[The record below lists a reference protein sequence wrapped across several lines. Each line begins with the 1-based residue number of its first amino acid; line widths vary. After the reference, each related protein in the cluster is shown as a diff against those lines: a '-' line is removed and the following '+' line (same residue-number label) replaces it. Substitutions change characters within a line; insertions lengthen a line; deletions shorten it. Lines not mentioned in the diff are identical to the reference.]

1 MLYLFGE
8 EADQFD
14 LDAVEFLDKELASI
28 RPDSQT
34 SQRIT
39 DKLVR
44 LKRNDGQEFWVLLY
58 MEVQGKKDVHFDER
72 MFSMYYRIKDKYG
85 QRVVAYAILTDRSEH
100 FRPGR
105 YEEEKLLG
113 TSLVYNYPTLKLK
126 DYQPED
132 LLKGNNPFG
141 MMLQTAWYHLYG
153 SKDDQQKLESKLTI
167 ARRLFNAG
175 LSVEDTRVLYNFIKY
190 YTAFKDNLNYSIFD
204 ERMVEE
210 FTTEETDNMELRDHI
225 LWAVKE
231 EGKDDGREEGRVE
244 GREEGREEGRVEG
257 REEGRV
263 EGREEGRVEGR
274 AEGTVAGLN
283 KSRLV
288 AKALRAGQA
297 PATIAKEVELPLQA
311 VLDLKEA
318 MGL

>member
-1 MLYLFGE
+1 MTQIRFNRLRKDQFWKSTIERFFKPTMQYLFGE

-58 MEVQGKKDVHFDER
+58 MEVQGKKDAHFDER

-153 SKDDQQKLESKLTI
+153 SKDDQQKLESKLAV
-167 ARRLFNAG
+167 ARRLLLAG
-175 LSVEDTRVLYNFIKY
+175 LTPEDTRVLYNFIKY

-231 EGKDDGREEGRVE
+231 EGKDE
-244 GREEGREEGRVEG
+244 GREEGT
-257 REEGRV
+257 
-263 EGREEGRVEGR
+263 
-274 AEGTVAGLN
+274 AAGVN
-283 KSRLV
+283 KSKLV
-288 AKALRAGQA
+288 AKALRAGEA
-297 PATIAKEVELPLQA
+297 PAAIATEVELPLQA